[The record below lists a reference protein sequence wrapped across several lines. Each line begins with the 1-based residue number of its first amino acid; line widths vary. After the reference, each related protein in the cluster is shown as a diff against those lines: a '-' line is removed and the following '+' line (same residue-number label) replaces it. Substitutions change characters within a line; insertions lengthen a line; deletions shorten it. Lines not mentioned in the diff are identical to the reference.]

1 MRTRSGK
8 TYEFNKCRCGT
19 YYKTPIFKNRCSQCF
34 SIKYPEKWQKI
45 IKDQWT
51 PAHYIPRN
59 ILDAFVDEYA
69 INVNIKLLE
78 YTILQIGIAA
88 DRSSSY
94 ADRSLYAVSQFMNH
108 FKAKGKLGIRASVA
122 AHIYRKFN
130 QTYGNK
136 FGRNDIGVGAGSDWR
151 IQHLIA
157 GLILDY
163 WNITSNDHG
172 PVAYC
177 YYGQLGNKPRGL
189 TNDIPP
195 CTIMMNNSNI
205 LDHRLKFRF
214 WAESTN
220 NIRPMASNS

>member
-1 MRTRSGK
+1 MKTRSGN
-8 TYEFNKCRCGT
+8 TYHFNKCPCGI
-19 YYKTPIFKNRCSQCF
+19 YYAAPIFKNRCSQCF

-51 PAHYIPRN
+51 PAHHIPRN

-69 INVNIKLLE
+69 INVNIKLIE
-78 YTILQIGIAA
+78 YTILQVAIDGDKALSA
-88 DRSSSY
+88 
-94 ADRSLYAVSQFMNH
+94 LFKLMNY
-108 FKAKGKLGIRASVA
+108 FKAKGKLGIRASTA
-122 AHIYRKFN
+122 AHIYRKFK
-130 QTYGNK
+130 QTYGNR
-136 FGRNDIGVGAGSDWR
+136 FGRDDIGIGQGSNWR

-177 YYGQLGNKPRGL
+177 YYGLLGNKPRGL

-195 CTIMMNNSNI
+195 CAIMMHNSNI
-205 LDHRLKFRF
+205 HNHRLKFRF
-214 WAESTN
+214 WAESIN
-220 NIRPMASNS
+220 NIRPMDSTS